1 MVTTKR
7 KPRPVAQK
15 PKGKAKSPSRKFSRP
30 AKRTGKNKKHV
41 EGRAP
46 EVNQKRQPTNNQ
58 PSQKHR
64 PTNKQRSKHHKQTKS
79 PKGKLRIGIV
89 GGNEEVGRNCT
100 MIEYGNDIIFIDMG
114 IQFPEEN
121 MPGIDYVIPNMSY
134 VKGKESNIRG
144 VIITHGHL
152 DHIGGVHHVVPEI
165 GSPPVFA
172 LPMAAAMIKKKQE
185 DFQGRSVNVK
195 QVKLDET
202 LQLGKLKISFL
213 HLNHSIPDAVGIIID
228 TPEGRV
234 VHTGDWKFDFHPSGT
249 APADFGK
256 IAKLGNEGVM
266 ALLSD
271 STNSNKPGHQISEKE
286 IGKNLEQLIKSVKG
300 RIILGTFS
308 SQLSRVK
315 QIIEI
320 AEKYG
325 RKVAVDGYS
334 MKTNVEIAKQLGYL
348 KFQQSTIITPEQ
360 MDKYPKHKVMLICTG
375 AQGEQRAALMRIAN
389 NEHRSIKLIPD
400 DTVIFSSS
408 VVPGNE
414 KAVERLRDTLAHHR
428 VNTVDFK
435 MLDIHAGGHAKAE
448 DIKLMIS
455 LMQPKYY
462 VPIEGNAY
470 LLVANAKIAETL
482 GYREGKDIFIPENGQ
497 IMEFAKGEGKLT
509 QEKFPTD
516 YVFVDGLG
524 VGDVSQIVLRDRQL
538 LAEDG
543 MVVCIVQV
551 EKKTGKLH
559 GSPDII
565 SRGFV
570 YMKENKA
577 LIEAVRKRAR
587 KIVTDRDPSSPA
599 DTDYIR
605 KRIRNDIGT
614 LLFKKTERR
623 PMVLPVIIEV

>member
-1 MVTTKR
+1 
-7 KPRPVAQK
+7 PRPVAQK

-315 QIIEI
+315 QII
-320 AEKYG
+320 
-325 RKVAVDGYS
+325 
-334 MKTNVEIAKQLGYL
+334 
-348 KFQQSTIITPEQ
+348 
-360 MDKYPKHKVMLICTG
+360 
-375 AQGEQRAALMRIAN
+375 
-389 NEHRSIKLIPD
+389 
-400 DTVIFSSS
+400 
-408 VVPGNE
+408 
-414 KAVERLRDTLAHHR
+414 
-428 VNTVDFK
+428 
-435 MLDIHAGGHAKAE
+435 
-448 DIKLMIS
+448 
-455 LMQPKYY
+455 
-462 VPIEGNAY
+462 
-470 LLVANAKIAETL
+470 
-482 GYREGKDIFIPENGQ
+482 
-497 IMEFAKGEGKLT
+497 
-509 QEKFPTD
+509 
-516 YVFVDGLG
+516 
-524 VGDVSQIVLRDRQL
+524 
-538 LAEDG
+538 
-543 MVVCIVQV
+543 
-551 EKKTGKLH
+551 
-559 GSPDII
+559 
-565 SRGFV
+565 
-570 YMKENKA
+570 
-577 LIEAVRKRAR
+577 
-587 KIVTDRDPSSPA
+587 
-599 DTDYIR
+599 
-605 KRIRNDIGT
+605 
-614 LLFKKTERR
+614 
-623 PMVLPVIIEV
+623 